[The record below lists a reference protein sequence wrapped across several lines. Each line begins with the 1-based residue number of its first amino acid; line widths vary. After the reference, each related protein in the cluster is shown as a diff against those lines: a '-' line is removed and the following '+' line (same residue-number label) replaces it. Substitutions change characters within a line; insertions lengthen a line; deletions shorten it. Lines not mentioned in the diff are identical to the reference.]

1 MNMTHVLI
9 VDDEPSICWAFRECL
24 TDEGFSVDIAGTAE
38 QALVIAAQN
47 IPDVIVM
54 DVRLPGMDGLKAMR
68 QLRDKSVAVPVIIM
82 TAFGSLKTAVDAIDG
97 GAFDYLTKPIDLDKA
112 VAVVRQAVS
121 ASPKSCSAVT
131 TAIDSDDALIVGSSP
146 KMQEVF
152 RRIALV
158 AERDVPVLITGES
171 GTGKDLVA
179 RAIHQHSHRK
189 GSFVPICIPALS
201 ETVIESELFG
211 HSRAAFTG
219 ADKDRNGLLELA
231 NGGTAF
237 IDEIGDVSLNLQA
250 KLLRVLETGEL
261 RPVGSNDCRMASFRL
276 VAATHR
282 SLEQRV
288 SSGEFRGDLFFRL
301 NVFRIEVPP
310 LRERLED
317 LPALT
322 QRFLANCPRG
332 ERILQ
337 ISDEALDELA
347 KRPWHG
353 NVRELRNV
361 VESASVVCR
370 GDTILPQHLT
380 DPTSLLKSASAEASI
395 DPVTQLN
402 SAIHAWTTA
411 QLSNPPT
418 VVDDLYNRFLKAT
431 EPALLSTTLQHSS
444 GQRGEAARI
453 LGIHR
458 ETLRDKLRRVEEP
471 PK

>member
-1 MNMTHVLI
+1 MSHVLI
-9 VDDEPSICWAFRECL
+9 VDDEPSICWALRECL
-24 TDEGFSVDIAGTAE
+24 SDEGFSVDVAGTAE
-38 QALVIAAQN
+38 QAFSLADQRA
-47 IPDVIVM
+47 PDVIVM
-54 DVRLPGMDGLKAMR
+54 DVRLPGMDGMKAMR
-68 QLRDKSVAVPVIIM
+68 QLRDKSTAVPIIIM
-82 TAFGSLKTAVDAIDG
+82 TAFGSLKTAVEAIDG
-97 GAFDYLTKPIDLDKA
+97 GAFDYLTKPMDLDKA
-112 VAVVRQAVS
+112 VAVVRQAV
-121 ASPKSCSAVT
+121 T
-131 TAIDSDDALIVGSSP
+131 TTSKAGPTVAEIDDALIVGSSP

-179 RAIHQHSHRK
+179 RAIHQHSRRK

-201 ETVIESELFG
+201 ESVIESELFG

-219 ADKDRNGLLELA
+219 ADKERSGLLELA
-231 NGGTAF
+231 NGGTSF

-276 VAATHR
+276 IAATHR

-301 NVFRIEVPP
+301 NVFRIEVPR
-310 LRERLED
+310 LRDRLDD
-317 LPALT
+317 LPALV
-322 QRFLANCPRG
+322 QRFLMNCPHGGRVL
-332 ERILQ
+332 RM
-337 ISDEALDELA
+337 SDEALDELR

-370 GDTILPQHLT
+370 GDTILPHHLS
-380 DPTSLLKSASAEASI
+380 DPTPLLTLQTANRSA
-395 DPVTQLN
+395 DPMARLS
-402 SAIHAWTTA
+402 SAIHEWSSA
-411 QLSNPPT
+411 QLSIPSAT
-418 VVDDLYNRFLKAT
+418 VDDLYDRFLKAA
-431 EPALLSTTLQHSS
+431 EPALLGTALEHAG

-458 ETLRDKLRRVEEP
+458 ETLRDKLRRFEGDS
-471 PK
+471 K

>member
-1 MNMTHVLI
+1 MSHVLI
-9 VDDEPSICWAFRECL
+9 VDDEPSICWALQECL
-24 TDEGFSVDIAGTAE
+24 TDEGFSVDVAGTAE
-38 QALVIAAQN
+38 EAFCLADQHA
-47 IPDVIVM
+47 PDVIVM

-68 QLRDKSVAVPVIIM
+68 QLRDKSSAVPIIIM

-97 GAFDYLTKPIDLDKA
+97 GAFDYLTKPMDLDKA

-121 ASPKSCSAVT
+121 ISPKSPRVT
-131 TAIDSDDALIVGSSP
+131 VEPDEAFIVGSSP

-179 RAIHQHSHRK
+179 RAIHQHSRRK

-219 ADKDRNGLLELA
+219 ADKERSGLLELA

-276 VAATHR
+276 IAATHR

-310 LRERLED
+310 LRERLDD

-322 QRFLANCPRG
+322 RRFLMNCPHGGRV
-332 ERILQ
+332 LQ
-337 ISDEALDELA
+337 MSDEALEELT

-370 GDTILPQHLT
+370 GDTILPDHLS
-380 DPTSLLKSASAEASI
+380 DPASLLTATVM
-395 DPVTQLN
+395 DPSSDSLAQLG
-402 SAIHAWTTA
+402 SAIQAWTTA
-411 QLSNPPT
+411 QLSNSSAT
-418 VVDDLYNRFLKAT
+418 VNDLYDRFLNAT
-431 EPALLSTTLQHSS
+431 EPALLRTTLQHSG
-444 GQRGEAARI
+444 GQRGEAAKI

-458 ETLRDKLRRVEEP
+458 ETLRDKLKRFDDTS
-471 PK
+471 K

>member
-1 MNMTHVLI
+1 MSHILV
-9 VDDEPSICWAFRECL
+9 VDDEPSICWALRECL
-24 TDEGFSVDIAGTAE
+24 TDEGFSVDVAGTAE
-38 QALVIAAQN
+38 QAFSLADQHP
-47 IPDVIVM
+47 PDVIVM
-54 DVRLPGMDGLKAMR
+54 DVRLPGMDGLKAMK
-68 QLRDKSVAVPVIIM
+68 QLRDKSSAVPVIIM

-97 GAFDYLTKPIDLDKA
+97 GAFDYLTKPMDLDKA
-112 VAVVRQAVS
+112 IAVVRQAVS
-121 ASPKSCSAVT
+121 IPPKSAPTVVET
-131 TAIDSDDALIVGSSP
+131 DDAFIVGSSP

-179 RAIHQHSHRK
+179 RAIHQHSRRR

-219 ADKDRNGLLELA
+219 ADKERSGLLELA

-276 VAATHR
+276 IAATHR

-310 LRERLED
+310 LRERLDD
-317 LPALT
+317 LPALI
-322 QRFLANCPRG
+322 QRFLMNCPRG
-332 ERILQ
+332 GNVLRMSQ
-337 ISDEALDELA
+337 EALDELT

-370 GDTILPQHLT
+370 GDTILPDHLS
-380 DPTSLLKSASAEASI
+380 DPASLLTATTI
-395 DPVTQLN
+395 DPSSDSLTLLD

-411 QLSNPPT
+411 QLINSSTN
-418 VVDDLYNRFLKAT
+418 VDDLYDRFLKAT
-431 EPALLSTTLQHSS
+431 EPALLRTTLQHSG
-444 GQRGEAARI
+444 GQRGEAAKI

-458 ETLRDKLRRVEEP
+458 ETLRDKLKRFDDAS
-471 PK
+471 K

>member
-1 MNMTHVLI
+1 
-9 VDDEPSICWAFRECL
+9 
-24 TDEGFSVDIAGTAE
+24 
-38 QALVIAAQN
+38 
-47 IPDVIVM
+47 
-54 DVRLPGMDGLKAMR
+54 
-68 QLRDKSVAVPVIIM
+68 
-82 TAFGSLKTAVDAIDG
+82 
-97 GAFDYLTKPIDLDKA
+97 
-112 VAVVRQAVS
+112 
-121 ASPKSCSAVT
+121 
-131 TAIDSDDALIVGSSP
+131 
-146 KMQEVF
+146 
-152 RRIALV
+152 
-158 AERDVPVLITGES
+158 VLITGES

-179 RAIHQHSHRK
+179 RAIHQHSRRK

-219 ADKDRNGLLELA
+219 ADKERSGLLELA

-276 VAATHR
+276 IAATHR

-310 LRERLED
+310 LRERLDD

-322 QRFLANCPRG
+322 RRFLMNCPHGGRV
-332 ERILQ
+332 LQ
-337 ISDEALDELA
+337 MSDEALEELT

-370 GDTILPQHLT
+370 GDTILPDHLS
-380 DPTSLLKSASAEASI
+380 DPASLLTATVM
-395 DPVTQLN
+395 DPSSDSLAQLG
-402 SAIHAWTTA
+402 SAIQAWTTA
-411 QLSNPPT
+411 QLSNSSAT
-418 VVDDLYNRFLKAT
+418 VNDLYDRFLNAT
-431 EPALLSTTLQHSS
+431 EPALLRTTLQHSG
-444 GQRGEAARI
+444 GQRGEAAKI

-458 ETLRDKLRRVEEP
+458 ETLRDKLKRFDDTS
-471 PK
+471 K

>member
-1 MNMTHVLI
+1 MSHVLI
-9 VDDEPSICWAFRECL
+9 VDDEPSICWALRECL
-24 TDEGFSVDIAGTAE
+24 TDEGFSVDVAGTAE
-38 QALVIAAQN
+38 QAFGLADQRA
-47 IPDVIVM
+47 PDVIVM

-68 QLRDKSVAVPVIIM
+68 QLRDKSSAVPIIIM
-82 TAFGSLKTAVDAIDG
+82 TAFGSLKIAVDAIDG
-97 GAFDYLTKPIDLDKA
+97 GAFDYLTKPMDLDKA

-121 ASPKSCSAVT
+121 ISPKSPPVNVEPDEAF
-131 TAIDSDDALIVGSSP
+131 IVGSSP

-179 RAIHQHSHRK
+179 RAIHQHSRRK

-219 ADKDRNGLLELA
+219 ADKERSGLLELA

-276 VAATHR
+276 IAATHR

-310 LRERLED
+310 LRERLDD

-322 QRFLANCPRG
+322 QRFLMNCPHGGRV
-332 ERILQ
+332 LQ
-337 ISDEALDELA
+337 MSDEALDELT

-370 GDTILPQHLT
+370 GDTILPDHLS
-380 DPTSLLKSASAEASI
+380 DPASLLTATAM
-395 DPVTQLN
+395 DPSSDSLAQLD
-402 SAIHAWTTA
+402 SAIHTWTTA
-411 QLSNPPT
+411 QLSNSSMT
-418 VVDDLYNRFLKAT
+418 VNDLYDRFLKAT
-431 EPALLSTTLQHSS
+431 EPALLRTTLQHSC
-444 GQRGEAARI
+444 GQRGEAAKI

-458 ETLRDKLRRVEEP
+458 ETLRDKLKRFDDAS
-471 PK
+471 K

>member
-1 MNMTHVLI
+1 MSHVLI
-9 VDDEPSICWAFRECL
+9 VDDEPSICWALRECL
-24 TDEGFSVDIAGTAE
+24 TDEGFSVDVAGTAE
-38 QALVIAAQN
+38 QAFGLADQRA
-47 IPDVIVM
+47 PDVIVM
-54 DVRLPGMDGLKAMR
+54 DVRLPGMDGLKAMK
-68 QLRDKSVAVPVIIM
+68 QLRDKSSAVPIIIM

-97 GAFDYLTKPIDLDKA
+97 GAFDYLTKPMDLDKA

-121 ASPKSCSAVT
+121 IPPKPTPT
-131 TAIDSDDALIVGSSP
+131 TAEKDDAFIVGSSP

-179 RAIHQHSHRK
+179 RAIHQHSRRK

-219 ADKDRNGLLELA
+219 ADKERSGLLELA

-276 VAATHR
+276 IAATHR

-310 LRERLED
+310 LRERLDD

-322 QRFLANCPRG
+322 QRFLMNCPHGGRV
-332 ERILQ
+332 LQ
-337 ISDEALDELA
+337 MSDEALDELT

-370 GDTILPQHLT
+370 GDTILPDHLS
-380 DPTSLLKSASAEASI
+380 DPASLLTATTI
-395 DPVTQLN
+395 DPSSDSLTQLD
-402 SAIHAWTTA
+402 SAIHTWTTA
-411 QLSNPPT
+411 QLSNSSMT
-418 VVDDLYNRFLKAT
+418 VNDLYDRFLKAT
-431 EPALLSTTLQHSS
+431 EPALLRTTLQHSS
-444 GQRGEAARI
+444 GQRGEAAKI

-458 ETLRDKLRRVEEP
+458 ETLRDKLKRFDDTS
-471 PK
+471 K